1 MPIPFIAGA
10 ALAGGSMLFNAV
22 QNKRNAQTQFDRQKE
37 LENIQFQHNKQ
48 LQEQAQQWQSNAND
62 LAWQRELDWANNE
75 REYNTPVA
83 QLGRLRAAGI
93 NPATAYQGIE
103 NTSSNPLDMS
113 AAAASGASVS
123 QGSAS
128 MPQSVQFPD
137 LMGIINGL
145 KGLQLA
151 NSQIKETDA
160 RTNYYNTLSENVEK
174 DIEKKTAYSPF
185 WSDIALYDRDY
196 KKYGARNLYRD
207 ILQKVWNYKNLYP
220 TQLQKIASEIEG
232 LDLTN
237 DFNRQSFGERLN
249 EIINRNAN
257 IKANTSY
264 YSDLKRNIDSQI
276 GFRDFQADQME
287 KNGAVL
293 RPLYQSQTDINNARK
308 QILDLQKNAQK
319 DLENGNY
326 VEALKK
332 MTMLNFMQQALSG
345 SLFQNLPSLPSPA
358 NIFDGDIG
366 AVGKILF
373 F

>member
-10 ALAGGSMLFNAV
+10 ALAGGSMLWNSI
-22 QNKRNAQTQFDRQKE
+22 QNKNNAKTQFNRQKE
-37 LENIQFQHNKQ
+37 LENLQFQHNQQ
-48 LQEQAQQWQSNAND
+48 LQQQAQNWQSKAND
-62 LAWQRELDWANNE
+62 LAWQREMDWANNE
-75 REYNTPVA
+75 RDYNSPIA
-83 QLGRLRAAGI
+83 QLSRLRAAGI
-93 NPATAYQGIE
+93 NPAIAYQGME
-103 NTSSNPLDMS
+103 NTSSQPLDMS
-113 AAAASGASVS
+113 AAAAGGASVS

-128 MPQSVQFPD
+128 LPQSVQFPD
-137 LMGIINGL
+137 LMGIVNGL

-160 RTNYYNTLSENVEK
+160 RTNYYNTLSANVEK

-196 KKYGARNLYRD
+196 KKYGARSLYRD

-220 TQLQKIASEIEG
+220 TQLQKMASEIEG
-232 LDLTN
+232 LDISN
-237 DFNRQSFGERLN
+237 QFNRETFGERLQ

-264 YSDLKRNIDSQI
+264 YSDLKRNINSAI
-276 GFRDFQADQME
+276 SFRDFQADQME
-287 KNGAVL
+287 KNGALL

-326 VEALKK
+326 SEALKK
-332 MTMLNFMQQALSG
+332 MTMLNFMTQAMSG
-345 SLFQNLPSLPSPA
+345 SLFQNLPSLPTP
-358 NIFDGDIG
+358 NNLLGGDIG
-366 AVGKILF
+366 AIGKFLF
-373 F
+373 W